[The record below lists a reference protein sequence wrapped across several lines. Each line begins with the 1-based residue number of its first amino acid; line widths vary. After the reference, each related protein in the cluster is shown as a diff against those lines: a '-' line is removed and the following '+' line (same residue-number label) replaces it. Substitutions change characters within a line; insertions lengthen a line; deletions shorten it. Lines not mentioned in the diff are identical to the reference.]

1 MLGFTLQLGG
11 IMTVSWLDSFAGV
24 ALPRVTDI

>member
-11 IMTVSWLDSFAGV
+11 IMIVSWLDSFAGD
-24 ALPRVTDI
+24 ALPSVTDV